1 LDQER
6 APGIFPG
13 EEEQVASPRVVE
25 EECEGVV
32 FFGVL
37 WDDSGEN
44 PYYHMQEY
52 WIECVAN

>member
-1 LDQER
+1 MDQEKVT
-6 APGIFPG
+6 GVFPG

-37 WDDSGEN
+37 WDDFGED
-44 PYYHMQEY
+44 PYYQAKEY
-52 WIECVAN
+52 WIECVAD